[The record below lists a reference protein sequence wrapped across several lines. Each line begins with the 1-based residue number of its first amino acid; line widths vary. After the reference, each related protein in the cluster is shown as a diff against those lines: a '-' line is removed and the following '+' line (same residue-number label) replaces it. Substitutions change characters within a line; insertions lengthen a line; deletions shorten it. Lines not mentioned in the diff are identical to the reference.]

1 MLTSINE
8 GGANVVSEA
17 LAAGVP
23 VLSSAIP
30 GSQGL
35 LGEDYPGYFAVGDTA
50 DLADRLLAAETD
62 RGGFYSELIH
72 RCGRL
77 RDLVHPRHE
86 QVAWSSLLTELSLPV
101 AV

>member
-1 MLTSINE
+1 MLASINE

-77 RDLVHPRHE
+77 RHLVHPRHE